1 MRNIKT
7 LFHSSFSGG
16 GGNKMYGEKNARE
29 RLDLSQ
35 LQNTTTVS
43 TMVTLEDLETISN
56 KKNVIDQEILNSST
70 SDIINRTK
78 LLDNDIKVM
87 RSESQRLNHE
97 KTVMLERIKDN
108 QEKINNNK
116 QLPYLVGNV
125 VELLNLDADKEASE
139 QGANIDIDAARA
151 GKSAVIKTSTR
162 QTIFLPMIGLV
173 DPSKLKPNDLIGVNK
188 DSYLVLDTLPS
199 EYDSRV
205 KAMEVDEKP
214 TEDYSDIG
222 GLDKQIEE
230 LIEAVVLPMKQAD
243 KFKTWVSNLQ
253 RCFNVWST
261 WYR

>member
-1 MRNIKT
+1 MEKVQQLSQNYLNRKSTIIAVVCVISK
-7 LFHSSFSGG
+7 HFSTQVFRVVVAT
-16 GGNKMYGEKNARE
+16 KMYGRKKNARE

-43 TMVTLEDLETISN
+43 TMVTLEDLEN
-56 KKNVIDQEILNSST
+56 NQQQEENVIDQEILNSST

-205 KAMEVDEKP
+205 KAMEVDENQLK
-214 TEDYSDIG
+214 TI
-222 GLDKQIEE
+222 
-230 LIEAVVLPMKQAD
+230 LILVDWTNKLR
-243 KFKTWVSNLQ
+243 N
-253 RCFNVWST
+253 
-261 WYR
+261 